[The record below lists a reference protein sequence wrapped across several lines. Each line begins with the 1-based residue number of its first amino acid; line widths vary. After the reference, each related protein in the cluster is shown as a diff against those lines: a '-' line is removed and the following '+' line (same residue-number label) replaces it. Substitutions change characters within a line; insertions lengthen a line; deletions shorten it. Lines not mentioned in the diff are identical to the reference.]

1 MPVSRALAKS
11 SSSSPARERSGGL
24 AFRELKREVL
34 TQAVILGGGLA
45 LLWVLEIVDQL
56 FLHRSLDQLGIK
68 PRTVTGLRGIV
79 LAPLLHGGFAHL
91 VSNTVPL
98 VVLGW
103 MVMLRETRHIF
114 PVTALATLVGGIGVW
129 LIGSPG
135 SVHIG
140 ASIVVFGYLGYLLL
154 RGWFERSLWSIL
166 GSLFVAVLYGG
177 LVFGVLPGQAGV
189 SWEGH
194 LFGFLGGVLAARL
207 MRRKRA

>member
-1 MPVSRALAKS
+1 V
-11 SSSSPARERSGGL
+11 PARGRSGDGL
-24 AFRELKREVL
+24 AFRELKREVF
-34 TQAVILGGGLA
+34 TQAAILGGGLA

-56 FLHRSLDQLGIK
+56 FLRGSLDQLGIK
-68 PRTVTGLRGIV
+68 PRTLSGLRGIV
-79 LAPLLHGGFAHL
+79 LAPLLHGSFAHL
-91 VSNTVPL
+91 VSNSVPL

-114 PVTALATLVGGIGVW
+114 PVTALATVVGGLGVW

-177 LVFGVLPGQAGV
+177 LVFGVLPGQAGI